1 MLSTWPLSVVGV
13 LGIQTQDHWMVG
25 ADESTELWR
34 PHDDGN
40 SIQCVIVTHR
50 YMYLGTCNN
59 TFSSSMLSTERH
71 RIDSILEERIA
82 EAGNLHASLD
92 GRLQRS
98 LVKPLVNKSSRA
110 NWSVSIAKREDSRG
124 DCVG

>member
-1 MLSTWPLSVVGV
+1 MCYTWPLSVVGV

-71 RIDSILEERIA
+71 RIDSILEDTFYRQNVCRLWRDS
-82 EAGNLHASLD
+82 NLD
-92 GRLQRS
+92 R
-98 LVKPLVNKSSRA
+98 
-110 NWSVSIAKREDSRG
+110 WS
-124 DCVG
+124 